1 MKIFLL
7 KTIIIF
13 FSILVLFKLT
23 IGSLY
28 NNLQKNFEEK
38 FSKDSV
44 ILFKDKIKNEMNKG
58 LQKNRILE
66 KEDAKLIKAFI
77 DKIKKEL
84 NETN

>member
-7 KTIIIF
+7 KTTIIF

>member
-13 FSILVLFKLT
+13 SVLILFKLT

-28 NNLQKNFEEK
+28 NNLQRNFEDK
-38 FSKDSV
+38 FSKDNV
-44 ILFKDKIKNEMNKG
+44 IFFKDKIKKEMNNG
-58 LQKNRILE
+58 LKKDRILE
-66 KEDAKLIKAFI
+66 KEDAKLIKEFI
-77 DKIKKEL
+77 DKIRKEL

>member
-13 FSILVLFKLT
+13 FSVLILFKLT

-28 NNLQKNFEEK
+28 NNLQRNFEDK
-38 FSKDSV
+38 FSKDNV
-44 ILFKDKIKNEMNKG
+44 IFFKDKIKKEMNNG
-58 LQKNRILE
+58 LKKDRILE
-66 KEDAKLIKAFI
+66 KEDAKLIKEFI
-77 DKIKKEL
+77 DKIRKEL